1 MSTPQQTLPNDNIIA
16 TADIRP
22 TPETE
27 PEFILYDDFAD
38 TSQQIDFF
46 IPNRF
51 IVAYCQQG
59 TLSATINHQQTT
71 TLSHGDL
78 MIVLPRTSLEDFN
91 YSDDLQMLV
100 LSLSPSVIN
109 DSLLADK
116 NLWPTIEFVSNH
128 PKTHLTDD
136 EKEVGQQYYQLYK
149 SYSKR
154 KPTKFQRNILH
165 TLHKSIIYEI
175 ADMLLNRMDTIP
187 ENEQYSQTDNTFK
200 NFLQLLA
207 MSKGKVRNV
216 SYFAHELCITTKYL
230 SHIIKDKTGHSA
242 KQLIDETVAQEIR
255 RQLCYT
261 SKTVK
266 EIANDMGFPS
276 LSFFGTY
283 TRKHLNASPANIRKK
298 YRAGK

>member
-1 MSTPQQTLPNDNIIA
+1 MSTPQQTLSNDNITA

-116 NLWPTIEFVSNH
+116 NLWPTIEFVANH

-154 KPTKFQRNILH
+154 KPAKFQRNILH

-187 ENEQYSQTDNTFK
+187 ENEQYTSPRNTSHTSSRIKRGTPPSNSSTKLWHKRSDANSATHQRLSKKSPTTWDSQ
-200 NFLQLLA
+200 
-207 MSKGKVRNV
+207 V
-216 SYFAHELCITTKYL
+216 
-230 SHIIKDKTGHSA
+230 
-242 KQLIDETVAQEIR
+242 
-255 RQLCYT
+255 
-261 SKTVK
+261 
-266 EIANDMGFPS
+266 
-276 LSFFGTY
+276 
-283 TRKHLNASPANIRKK
+283 
-298 YRAGK
+298 

>member
-1 MSTPQQTLPNDNIIA
+1 MSTPQQTLSNDNITA

-116 NLWPTIEFVSNH
+116 NLWPTIEFVANH

-136 EKEVGQQYYQLYK
+136 EKEVGQQYYQAL
-149 SYSKR
+149 
-154 KPTKFQRNILH
+154 QV
-165 TLHKSIIYEI
+165 
-175 ADMLLNRMDTIP
+175 LL
-187 ENEQYSQTDNTFK
+187 
-200 NFLQLLA
+200 
-207 MSKGKVRNV
+207 
-216 SYFAHELCITTKYL
+216 
-230 SHIIKDKTGHSA
+230 KT
-242 KQLIDETVAQEIR
+242 
-255 RQLCYT
+255 
-261 SKTVK
+261 
-266 EIANDMGFPS
+266 
-276 LSFFGTY
+276 
-283 TRKHLNASPANIRKK
+283 
-298 YRAGK
+298 